1 MRREHGRLAI
11 ETKNRSVNVWLFRE
25 DADVVRQIPCWKIVG
40 AIDHDVV
47 AGDNLARVLTCEL
60 AFMGFDFDVGVRV
73 AQTVAR
79 RIQFFATD
87 VLRPMQDLSLE
98 IAKIDIVKIDQ
109 TKFADAGSGKIKRG
123 RGTESFRADFRHD
136 HVARIT
142 QLLFFTKLSRRDALL
157 VHDVLVHTAHLFY
170 HDSCRGARRGERR
183 YITYLV
189 LTRSQLIP
197 TIRLFSNRF
206 NDFGK
211 IR

>member
-123 RGTESFRADFRHD
+123 RGTEPARADAQNARSVQTLLSFRADFRHD

-170 HDSCRGARRGERR
+170 HDSCRGACAN
-183 YITYLV
+183 
-189 LTRSQLIP
+189 
-197 TIRLFSNRF
+197 RLFCRF
-206 NDFGK
+206 GA
-211 IR
+211 